1 MVGFFPL
8 NSHEMPRKHD
18 EMKEEDFQELSNR
31 LFTRPSAPDPT
42 RRAATGRAS
51 GTIQSRGKTV
61 RTGGNTLIRQAI
73 SCDICGSE
81 KKLTNHWFVAHEQ
94 GGELRLTG
102 WSSRNRLRP
111 GSKHLCGQICLH
123 KLVDEYMAR
132 TIAVRVQA
140 SSAEEVGV
148 PHQALATDASLTSKP
163 ATAHT
168 APENFESSARLLTSP
183 EPVFSKP
190 FPIRASAELV
200 SMPGRQPIEELAVPS
215 EAPRYTSRNW
225 RAEAWN
231 REREREMGS
240 VERHPN
246 TNVRRRSG
254 L

>member
-1 MVGFFPL
+1 
-8 NSHEMPRKHD
+8 MPRKHD

-31 LFTRPSAPDPT
+31 LPTRPSAPGSS
-42 RRAATGRAS
+42 RRAATGNADGS
-51 GTIQSRGKTV
+51 IQSRRKTV

-81 KKLTNHWFVAHEQ
+81 KKQTNHWFVAHEQ

-132 TIAVRVQA
+132 TIAVRVQ
-140 SSAEEVGV
+140 SGVVDEVAV
-148 PHQALATDASLTSKP
+148 PHQTPVAVPHQTPVAVPHQTLATDASLTSKP
-163 ATAHT
+163 ATVHA
-168 APENFESSARLLTSP
+168 ASEDFESSARLLTQP

-200 SMPGRQPIEELAVPS
+200 SMPGRQPIEELAVPQ
-215 EAPRYTSRNW
+215 ETPRYTSRNW

-240 VERHPN
+240 VERPP
-246 TNVRRRSG
+246 TS
-254 L
+254 